1 LDAEKKNLSADL
13 QQMKNKTDKSKSLE
27 FTHIL
32 AQKFKVDN
40 LNEKLAAEEKHL
52 LGYQSQVQYSYKE
65 LEGRLNSVE
74 MERLE
79 MGHEMTEI
87 LIENRGLKEEI
98 GSLRDI
104 EKLNF
109 ELNAELTAL
118 RKNFDVKPALT
129 PREMKTVLMENRDL
143 QCELDGLRKNFENK
157 PLWTPRGAESKVI
170 AQETPG
176 ATQRNVCDAKDRE
189 IEKLR
194 TTINNLKKY
203 SECDDVSK
211 QRIITINADLKSKI
225 KILEATTHQLS
236 ETIERLTGE
245 LERLH
250 SSTLPTAMDSLGSP
264 DRSQMSPTKM
274 KYLEWRKNN
283 ILDPNLNNIANS
295 GVSKGDIPYKF
306 LGKVLLG
313 LPVGSKTA
321 LRPVFLRWWVRA
333 NKKPVRDVMLKF

>member
-1 LDAEKKNLSADL
+1 MDAEKKNLSADL
-13 QQMKNKTDKSKSLE
+13 QQMKNKTDKTKSLE

-52 LGYQSQVQYSYKE
+52 LGYESQVQYSYKE

-87 LIENRGLKEEI
+87 LIENRGLKKEI
-98 GSLRDI
+98 GSLTDI
-104 EKLNF
+104 EKHNY
-109 ELNAELTAL
+109 ELNAQLTAL

-157 PLWTPRGAESKVI
+157 SLWTPREAESKVI
-170 AQETPG
+170 AQETPDP
-176 ATQRNVCDAKDRE
+176 TLRNVCDAKDRE

-194 TTINNLKKY
+194 TTIDNLKKY

-225 KILEATTHQLS
+225 KILEATSHQLS
-236 ETIERLTGE
+236 ETIERLTNE

-250 SSTLPTAMDSLGSP
+250 AGTLPTTMDSLSSP

-274 KYLEWRKNN
+274 KYLVWRKNN
-283 ILDPNLNNIANS
+283 ILDPDLNNIAKS